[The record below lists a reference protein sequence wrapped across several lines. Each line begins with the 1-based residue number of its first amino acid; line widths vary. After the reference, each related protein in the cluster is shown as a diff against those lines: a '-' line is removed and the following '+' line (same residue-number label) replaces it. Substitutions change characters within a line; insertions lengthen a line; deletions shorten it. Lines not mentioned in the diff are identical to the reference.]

1 MDIKFELEWHKSK
14 DKELTLLF
22 MNIFNVS
29 DSVHCFFFFR
39 LVTRL
44 KHYNYRNCLKGN
56 KNYFELAGGSSYI
69 EGKIIVNVWWKSKG
83 NWVSFELAQ
92 GFPFELSGVN
102 CKCWLRKRMNHRRK
116 TCKQQRQHKFCG
128 EGVFTESNLKYLFV
142 WQELKPETCQPALA
156 VWAPRLM
163 KAFDQV
169 WALT

>member
-22 MNIFNVS
+22 MNIFNVFGLS
-29 DSVHCFFFFR
+29 TLFFFFFR

-56 KNYFELAGGSSYI
+56 KSYFELAGGSSF
-69 EGKIIVNVWWKSKG
+69 IVNVWWKSKG
-83 NWVSFELAQ
+83 NWLSFELAQ

-102 CKCWLRKRMNHRRK
+102 CKCWLRKRMIRRRK
-116 TCKQQRQHKFCG
+116 TCKQQRQHKFCV
-128 EGVFTESNLKYLFV
+128 EGVFTDSTLKYLFV
-142 WQELKPETCQPALA
+142 WQEVKPETCQPALV